1 MNTFD
6 RDQLDKIRKLT
17 IIAMFSASDTL
28 MNLFALKG
36 GNALNYIY
44 NLDERSSI
52 DIDISMENS
61 FEDIGMSLEEVEEL
75 LKSSFERTF
84 KENSFKVFD
93 IKLEKRPPV
102 LSKEKEEFWGGYLL
116 TFKVLD
122 YDKWNRLNNDSD
134 KSIDDIRRQA
144 IPFTPDFKRKFS
156 VDISRHE
163 YCKDKKLEILD
174 DYAIYVYTPKMI
186 ILEKLRA
193 ICQQTEEYMEIVE
206 SHQIRA
212 RSQDFFDIY
221 ITMEHYPEINLTS
234 SENIKALKEVFKIKR
249 VPLEI
254 LEDIKNYR
262 EFHRESFRA
271 VEDTVFSSDIKSY
284 DFYFDYV
291 ISIIADIL
299 KAL

>member
-1 MNTFD
+1 MTDFD
-6 RDQLDKIRKLT
+6 KDQLDKIRKLI
-17 IIAMFSASDTL
+17 IIAMFSASDTF

-44 NLDERSSI
+44 DLDERSSI

-61 FEDIGMSLEEVEEL
+61 FEDLGMPLKEVEETL
-75 LKSSFERTF
+75 QASFERTF
-84 KENSFKVFD
+84 EENGFKAFD
-93 IKLEKRPPV
+93 IKLEKRPPI
-102 LSKEKEEFWGGYLL
+102 LSKDKEKFWGGYLL
-116 TFKVLD
+116 TFKVLE
-122 YDKWNRLNNDSD
+122 YDEWAKFNQDPR
-134 KSIDDIRRQA
+134 KDIEDMRRQA

-163 YCKDKKLEILD
+163 YCEDKRLEILD

-193 ICQQTEEYMEIVE
+193 ICQQTKEYMNVIE
-206 SHQIRA
+206 SHQRRA
-212 RSQDFFDIY
+212 RAQDFFDIY
-221 ITMEHYPEINLTS
+221 ITMKHQPEIDLTTPES
-234 SENIKALKEVFKIKR
+234 ITTLKEIFKIKK

-254 LEDIKNYR
+254 LEEIEDYR
-262 EFHRESFRA
+262 EFHRESFRV
-271 VEDTVFSSDIKSY
+271 VEDTVSSSDIKSY

-291 ISIIADIL
+291 LSVIDEIL